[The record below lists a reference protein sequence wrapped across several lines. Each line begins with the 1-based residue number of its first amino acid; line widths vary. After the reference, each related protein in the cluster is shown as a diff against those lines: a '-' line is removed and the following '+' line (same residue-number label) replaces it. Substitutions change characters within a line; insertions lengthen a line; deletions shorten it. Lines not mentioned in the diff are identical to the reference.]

1 MAVEPGYKE
10 AKSEDFQAHLRNYDG
25 FTKLFT
31 YGAAACL
38 VIGLFVMLIIS

>member
-31 YGAAACL
+31 YGAIISLA
-38 VIGLFVMLIIS
+38 IGLFVMLIIS